1 MKALSTF
8 LRREVEVVGAGRTD
22 AGVHAIGQVANFHLD
37 EHFSAEEIFEDLNR
51 HLPEDI
57 AVTKIKEV
65 DERFHSRYQA
75 VEKTYRYRI
84 RTSPVPNVFER
95 KFLYQYGHPLDVD
108 KMKKLSTIRNQKM
121 PKNRVIHEVMNIIH
135 IIWDKLFV
143 DDRDKNKR
151 LFC

>member
-1 MKALSTF
+1 MRMPCGIS
-8 LRREVEVVGAGRTD
+8 
-22 AGVHAIGQVANFHLD
+22 
-37 EHFSAEEIFEDLNR
+37 
-51 HLPEDI
+51 
-57 AVTKIKEV
+57 
-65 DERFHSRYQA
+65 ERFLHKNCA
-75 VEKTYRYRI
+75 GNADNRYRGKCEYTKCTKKSKL
-84 RTSPVPNVFER
+84 RWGMETT
-95 KFLYQYGHPLDVD
+95 DVD

>member
-1 MKALSTF
+1 M
-8 LRREVEVVGAGRTD
+8 RMPC
-22 AGVHAIGQVANFHLD
+22 GV
-37 EHFSAEEIFEDLNR
+37 S
-51 HLPEDI
+51 
-57 AVTKIKEV
+57 
-65 DERFHSRYQA
+65 ERFLHKNCA
-75 VEKTYRYRI
+75 GNADNRYRGK
-84 RTSPVPNVFER
+84 REYTKCTKKSKLRWGMETT
-95 KFLYQYGHPLDVD
+95 DVD